1 MIRRICFWLVVLLVL
16 VSGLVGGWAGAV
28 PLPQAAAQQAPS
40 LVREFTIG
48 FSGQD
53 RPITAVQV
61 GSGERKLVV
70 VGDTHGGP
78 EANTYWLT
86 RQLID
91 HFRANP
97 AEVPP
102 EVRLYL
108 IPTLNPDGLALGSRF
123 DAYQVDLNRN
133 MNTSHDAC
141 PENDWRKTVYGAY
154 GRISNTGGPYPD
166 SQRESRVLRGF
177 LLDASGA
184 IFLHSNAGLVF
195 PPFCEHAPSLAMAQA
210 YAQAAGY
217 RYTRYWERYMIT
229 GGMHDWAGGLGIAA
243 ITPEL
248 LSATSSEFAQ
258 NLAGLRAVL
267 AQPSD
272 LLPLPQDG
280 FENGIPVP
288 ALIWRYWRAHGGAEV
303 FGVPLAPAHSTPDGI
318 AQTFSR
324 ARLRLRPALADTAF
338 LVQPAPLGYL
348 RMAARGTPVP
358 AVPQVP
364 TTERY
369 PAPPQPPGAT
379 QITFETSGHTL
390 SAGFLAYWRRN
401 GGLDVFG
408 YPLSEEITERTS
420 DGQRRTVQYF
430 ERALLAYDTAS
441 GSVRPEPL
449 GWQILHMEQVRT
461 PWVAPQ
467 VR

>member
-1 MIRRICFWLVVLLVL
+1 MMQRVRVWLVFVLVL
-16 VSGLVGGWAGAV
+16 VVAGGWASAA
-28 PLPQAAAQQAPS
+28 PQQVAAQQAPPQ
-40 LVREFTIG
+40 VREFTIG

-53 RPITAVQV
+53 RPIRAVQV

-70 VGDTHGGP
+70 VGDAHGGP

-86 RQLID
+86 LQLID

-123 DAYQVDLNRN
+123 DAYQIDLNRN

-141 PENDWRKTVYGAY
+141 PENDWRTTVYGAY

-166 SQRESRVLRGF
+166 SQRESRLLRGF

-195 PPFCEHAPSLAMAQA
+195 PAYCEHAPSLAMAQT

-217 RYTRYWERYMIT
+217 RYERYWARYMIT

-248 LSATSSEFAQ
+248 LSATASEFEQ

-288 ALIWRYWRAHGGAEV
+288 ALIWRYWRSHGGAEV
-303 FGVPLAPAHSTPDGI
+303 FGVPLTHARPTRDGLE
-318 AQTFSR
+318 QTFSR

-348 RMAARGTPVP
+348 RMATRGTPVT
-358 AVPQVP
+358 AVPQAP
-364 TTERY
+364 AAERY
-369 PAPPQPPGAT
+369 PAQPQPPGAT
-379 QITFETSGHTL
+379 QVTFEASGHTL
-390 SAGFLAYWRRN
+390 SAGFLDYWQRN

-408 YPLSEEITERTS
+408 YPLSEEMTERTS

-430 ERALLAYDTAS
+430 ERALLAYDAAS
-441 GSVRPEPL
+441 GSMRPEPL
-449 GWQILHMEQVRT
+449 GWQVLHIEQARA

-467 VR
+467 IR

>member
-1 MIRRICFWLVVLLVL
+1 MMQQVRLWLVVVAVLVL
-16 VSGLVGGWAGAV
+16 VGGGGGFAST
-28 PLPQAAAQQAPS
+28 PQAAAQATLP

-48 FSGQD
+48 RSGQD
-53 RPITAVQV
+53 RPIRAVQV

-86 RQLID
+86 LQLID

-133 MNTSHDAC
+133 MDTSHDAC
-141 PENDWRKTVYGAY
+141 PENDWRATVYGAY

-177 LLDASGA
+177 LLDAAGA

-195 PPFCEHAPSLAMAQA
+195 PAFCEHPPSLAMAQA

-217 RYTRYWERYMIT
+217 RYTRYWGNYMIT

-248 LSATSSEFAQ
+248 LSATASEFEQ

-280 FENGIPVP
+280 FENGFAVP

-303 FGVPLAPAHSTPDGI
+303 FGVPLAPAHPTPDGLE
-318 AQTFSR
+318 QTFSH

-348 RMAARGTPVP
+348 RMATRGTPVS
-358 AVPQVP
+358 AVPQAP
-364 TTERY
+364 AAERY
-369 PAPPQPPGAT
+369 PAQPQPPGAT
-379 QITFETSGHTL
+379 QVIFEDSGHTL
-390 SAGFLAYWRRN
+390 SAGLLAYWQRN

-408 YPLSEEITERTS
+408 YPLSEEMTERTS
-420 DGQRRTVQYF
+420 DGQRRVVQYF
-430 ERALLAYDTAS
+430 ERALLAYDAAS

-449 GWQILHMEQVRT
+449 GWQILHIEQVRA